1 MRIIM
6 RDFSQLIYRFYSL
19 LEKASTKNELWQ
31 FTVSLVILVVGFLFL
46 ELLFRHANRR
56 LENVLKARGF
66 DQLVAQ
72 LWDFLPPLRLFFIA
86 LLLRIA
92 EMPLHLPSQLIT
104 LLHGLEAFLFALA
117 FVFLFFQMVRLL
129 DLFYLSLPSGLRN
142 RIQEHSLNNLKGVL
156 RIIGIIGV
164 AVGFVYTQ
172 KALFP
177 EWLWESSWWRY
188 LALLVAFILL
198 FIGGKMLVSFLATM
212 TDALRDTEERARLMY
227 VLQAALWPIRLL
239 LVAIG
244 IYAIKELLLLP
255 STLERIAG
263 TTVNVISAVVVVL
276 FIYRLLDVLEYEL
289 TKFAKREDTRLDL
302 NFVKLVRMI
311 THVLVVVFGGVYI
324 LQALTGKPLNA
335 LLAGLGIGGLA
346 VALAAQDTLKNFFGS
361 IMIMLDKPFV
371 VGDRVVVED
380 VDGPV
385 EDIGF
390 RCTRIRTLTGH
401 LVAVPNE
408 KMARVN
414 IENIGQRP
422 SIRRLTNITITY
434 DTPPEKVER
443 ALTIVRQILENHEG
457 MDPDFPPRVYFDEFN
472 DASLNIIMIYWYF
485 PPNYWDFLSFNE
497 RVNLQIMRA
506 FEEEGIEFAFPTTTT
521 YLAQDDR
528 RPLNITLSGGSKQLA
543 SDPGASLQDYTR
555 KKL

>member
-1 MRIIM
+1 M
-6 RDFSQLIYRFYSL
+6 RDFIQLIYRFYSL
-19 LEKASTKNELWQ
+19 LEKASTRNDLWQ

-324 LQALTGKPLNA
+324 LQALTGKP
-335 LLAGLGIGGLA
+335 
-346 VALAAQDTLKNFFGS
+346 S

-371 VGDRVVVED
+371 VGDRVVVEGA
-380 VDGPV
+380 DGPV